1 MINYFKLALEMIQ
14 RYLII
19 AVICALSPMAFA
31 TGSNSETEDISK
43 KWFRM
48 FWSQCVLL
56 FLNVWCLAVVKQG
69 MMNVAQA
76 SADKIVIWGLVV
88 YGFIKVSQQLDDILQ
103 NAGLSITRQTS
114 GMLEDFFM
122 MGKSM
127 MGLASTAVNAA
138 ATGFQFKQDSAKLRE
153 GLANGTKTMDDYKRH
168 IANTT
173 ASNSRNPFALAML
186 SGTMARE
193 YAAAKMTDKD
203 YKQSVGDYLK
213 MRSSDRTKAASPN
226 MNSREAK
233 NQVLDAIKKNG
244 DDRLKKAVN
253 NGADVAK
260 VYTGNDGALHAILQT
275 KDKNGRINGM
285 SDVALS
291 GNGKDV
297 MVKTASNRE
306 VTTDANGNKLIKDDK
321 LGTFAYNKETGAFEQ
336 VKDNR
341 HGDEKAS
348 VAEKAQDEEVHEPA
362 EKPKAA
368 EEMPAPQEVKEPA
381 MDDTTEHEPISPI
394 VTAMVNDSVSNETLD
409 DIANV
414 MNGVVK
420 EPETEQNEEPEQGY
434 ISEQCDKPVEEE
446 QQPEA
451 APTEEVQE
459 EPAASE
465 ESNGPV
471 SEELPAAEPESE
483 EEHTEAVVDEEPVEL
498 TKFEQAMISLMKRG
512 NIPEN
517 VYAIEE
523 YKEGAVCL
531 IRDDAHYFVYDCKDN
546 QAQDV
551 EMFEADKEK
560 EIATTFATRIHVK
573 LSKGA

>member
-1 MINYFKLALEMIQ
+1 MSNSNKKAFSKAPTALT
-14 RYLII
+14 
-19 AVICALSPMAFA
+19 ALSLIVSLGMLA
-31 TGSNSETEDISK
+31 
-43 KWFRM
+43 
-48 FWSQCVLL
+48 VLL
-56 FLNVWCLAVVKQG
+56 LFQNGILFSLGFTDVTSDIIVMAITVALAVCAVLSLIAMVKCATT
-69 MMNVAQA
+69 N
-76 SADKIVIWGLVV
+76 SHNKELVGSV
-88 YGFIKVSQQLDDILQ
+88 
-103 NAGLSITRQTS
+103 
-114 GMLEDFFM
+114 
-122 MGKSM
+122 
-127 MGLASTAVNAA
+127 
-138 ATGFQFKQDSAKLRE
+138 
-153 GLANGTKTMDDYKRH
+153 
-168 IANTT
+168 
-173 ASNSRNPFALAML
+173 
-186 SGTMARE
+186 
-193 YAAAKMTDKD
+193 AAKT
-203 YKQSVGDYLK
+203 
-213 MRSSDRTKAASPN
+213 
-226 MNSREAK
+226 
-233 NQVLDAIKKNG
+233 
-244 DDRLKKAVN
+244 
-253 NGADVAK
+253 
-260 VYTGNDGALHAILQT
+260 VY
-275 KDKNGRINGM
+275 R
-285 SDVALS
+285 
-291 GNGKDV
+291 
-297 MVKTASNRE
+297 
-306 VTTDANGNKLIKDDK
+306 KDDS
-321 LGTFAYNKETGAFEQ
+321 EQ
-336 VKDNR
+336 HNR

-560 EIATTFATRIHVK
+560 EIATTFATRIHEK

>member
-1 MINYFKLALEMIQ
+1 MSNSNKKAFSKAPTALT
-14 RYLII
+14 
-19 AVICALSPMAFA
+19 ALSLIVSLGMLA
-31 TGSNSETEDISK
+31 
-43 KWFRM
+43 
-48 FWSQCVLL
+48 VLL
-56 FLNVWCLAVVKQG
+56 LFQNGILFSLGFTDVTSDIIVMAITVALAVCAV
-69 MMNVAQA
+69 
-76 SADKIVIWGLVV
+76 
-88 YGFIKVSQQLDDILQ
+88 
-103 NAGLSITRQTS
+103 LS
-114 GMLEDFFM
+114 L
-122 MGKSM
+122 
-127 MGLASTAVNAA
+127 
-138 ATGFQFKQDSAKLRE
+138 
-153 GLANGTKTMDDYKRH
+153 
-168 IANTT
+168 IA
-173 ASNSRNPFALAML
+173 
-186 SGTMARE
+186 
-193 YAAAKMTDKD
+193 
-203 YKQSVGDYLK
+203 
-213 MRSSDRTKAASPN
+213 
-226 MNSREAK
+226 
-233 NQVLDAIKKNG
+233 
-244 DDRLKKAVN
+244 
-253 NGADVAK
+253 
-260 VYTGNDGALHAILQT
+260 
-275 KDKNGRINGM
+275 
-285 SDVALS
+285 
-291 GNGKDV
+291 
-297 MVKTASNRE
+297 MVKCATANSH
-306 VTTDANGNKLIKDDK
+306 
-321 LGTFAYNKETGAFEQ
+321 NKELVG
-336 VKDNR
+336 
-341 HGDEKAS
+341 S
-348 VAEKAQDEEVHEPA
+348 V
-362 EKPKAA
+362 
-368 EEMPAPQEVKEPA
+368 EMPAPQEVKEPA

-420 EPETEQNEEPEQGY
+420 EPEAEQNEEPEQGY

-471 SEELPAAEPESE
+471 SEELPAAESESE

-560 EIATTFATRIHVK
+560 EIATTFATRIHEK

>member
-1 MINYFKLALEMIQ
+1 MSNSNKKAFSKAPTALT
-14 RYLII
+14 
-19 AVICALSPMAFA
+19 ALSLIVSLGMLA
-31 TGSNSETEDISK
+31 
-43 KWFRM
+43 
-48 FWSQCVLL
+48 VLL
-56 FLNVWCLAVVKQG
+56 LFQNGILFSLGFTDVTSDIIVMAITVALAVCAV
-69 MMNVAQA
+69 
-76 SADKIVIWGLVV
+76 
-88 YGFIKVSQQLDDILQ
+88 
-103 NAGLSITRQTS
+103 LS
-114 GMLEDFFM
+114 L
-122 MGKSM
+122 
-127 MGLASTAVNAA
+127 
-138 ATGFQFKQDSAKLRE
+138 
-153 GLANGTKTMDDYKRH
+153 
-168 IANTT
+168 IA
-173 ASNSRNPFALAML
+173 
-186 SGTMARE
+186 
-193 YAAAKMTDKD
+193 
-203 YKQSVGDYLK
+203 
-213 MRSSDRTKAASPN
+213 
-226 MNSREAK
+226 
-233 NQVLDAIKKNG
+233 
-244 DDRLKKAVN
+244 
-253 NGADVAK
+253 
-260 VYTGNDGALHAILQT
+260 
-275 KDKNGRINGM
+275 
-285 SDVALS
+285 
-291 GNGKDV
+291 
-297 MVKTASNRE
+297 MVKCATANSH
-306 VTTDANGNKLIKDDK
+306 
-321 LGTFAYNKETGAFEQ
+321 NKELVG
-336 VKDNR
+336 
-341 HGDEKAS
+341 S

-560 EIATTFATRIHVK
+560 EIATTFATRIHEK

>member
-1 MINYFKLALEMIQ
+1 MSNSNKKAFSKAPTALT
-14 RYLII
+14 
-19 AVICALSPMAFA
+19 ALSLIVSLGMLA
-31 TGSNSETEDISK
+31 
-43 KWFRM
+43 
-48 FWSQCVLL
+48 VLL
-56 FLNVWCLAVVKQG
+56 LFQNGILFSLGFTDVTSDIIVMAITVALAVCAV
-69 MMNVAQA
+69 
-76 SADKIVIWGLVV
+76 
-88 YGFIKVSQQLDDILQ
+88 
-103 NAGLSITRQTS
+103 LS
-114 GMLEDFFM
+114 L
-122 MGKSM
+122 
-127 MGLASTAVNAA
+127 
-138 ATGFQFKQDSAKLRE
+138 
-153 GLANGTKTMDDYKRH
+153 
-168 IANTT
+168 IA
-173 ASNSRNPFALAML
+173 
-186 SGTMARE
+186 
-193 YAAAKMTDKD
+193 
-203 YKQSVGDYLK
+203 
-213 MRSSDRTKAASPN
+213 
-226 MNSREAK
+226 
-233 NQVLDAIKKNG
+233 
-244 DDRLKKAVN
+244 
-253 NGADVAK
+253 
-260 VYTGNDGALHAILQT
+260 
-275 KDKNGRINGM
+275 
-285 SDVALS
+285 
-291 GNGKDV
+291 
-297 MVKTASNRE
+297 MVKCATANSHN
-306 VTTDANGNKLIKDDK
+306 
-321 LGTFAYNKETGAFEQ
+321 
-336 VKDNR
+336 
-341 HGDEKAS
+341 
-348 VAEKAQDEEVHEPA
+348 KAQDEEVHEPA

-560 EIATTFATRIHVK
+560 EIATTFATRIHEK

>member
-1 MINYFKLALEMIQ
+1 MSNSNKKAFSKAPTALT
-14 RYLII
+14 
-19 AVICALSPMAFA
+19 ALSLIVSLGMLA
-31 TGSNSETEDISK
+31 
-43 KWFRM
+43 
-48 FWSQCVLL
+48 VLL
-56 FLNVWCLAVVKQG
+56 LFQNGILFSLGFTDVTSDIIVMAITVALAVCAVLSLIAMVKCATA
-69 MMNVAQA
+69 N
-76 SADKIVIWGLVV
+76 SHNKELVGSV
-88 YGFIKVSQQLDDILQ
+88 
-103 NAGLSITRQTS
+103 
-114 GMLEDFFM
+114 
-122 MGKSM
+122 
-127 MGLASTAVNAA
+127 
-138 ATGFQFKQDSAKLRE
+138 
-153 GLANGTKTMDDYKRH
+153 
-168 IANTT
+168 
-173 ASNSRNPFALAML
+173 
-186 SGTMARE
+186 
-193 YAAAKMTDKD
+193 AAKT
-203 YKQSVGDYLK
+203 
-213 MRSSDRTKAASPN
+213 
-226 MNSREAK
+226 
-233 NQVLDAIKKNG
+233 
-244 DDRLKKAVN
+244 
-253 NGADVAK
+253 
-260 VYTGNDGALHAILQT
+260 VY
-275 KDKNGRINGM
+275 R
-285 SDVALS
+285 
-291 GNGKDV
+291 
-297 MVKTASNRE
+297 
-306 VTTDANGNKLIKDDK
+306 KDDS
-321 LGTFAYNKETGAFEQ
+321 EQ
-336 VKDNR
+336 HNR

-362 EKPKAA
+362 
-368 EEMPAPQEVKEPA
+368 V
-381 MDDTTEHEPISPI
+381 DDTTEHEPISPI

-560 EIATTFATRIHVK
+560 EIATTFATRIHEK